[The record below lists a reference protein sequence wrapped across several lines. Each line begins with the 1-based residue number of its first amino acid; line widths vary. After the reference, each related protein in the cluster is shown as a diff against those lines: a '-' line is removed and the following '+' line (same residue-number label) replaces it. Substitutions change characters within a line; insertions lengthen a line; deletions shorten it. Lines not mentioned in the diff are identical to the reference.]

1 MMFESL
7 LRRLQAITTV
17 KGKLI
22 KYEPKE
28 LYTQWAYFR
37 AKILSTKKYFN
48 LNIHIGSFYLALIVY
63 SKI

>member
-1 MMFESL
+1 MMFEFL

-28 LYTQWAYFR
+28 LYT
-37 AKILSTKKYFN
+37 
-48 LNIHIGSFYLALIVY
+48 
-63 SKI
+63 